1 VWQNPG
7 VSNKP
12 KSKTMK
18 ATETTAR
25 QFDAAYFAAQVVK
38 TRKFGHTYIHA
49 GAPHEFQHQD
59 ITFRV
64 TGYGRSLEGNGH
76 KYKVHAT
83 RDGKPVPTAI
93 LRTFRALRTA

>member
-1 VWQNPG
+1 MN
-7 VSNKP
+7 
-12 KSKTMK
+12 T
-18 ATETTAR
+18 TETTAR
-25 QFDAAYFAAQVVK
+25 QFDAAYFAAQVIK
-38 TRKFGHTYIHA
+38 TRKYGETYVHV
-49 GAPHEFQHQD
+49 GAPHEFQHEG

-64 TGYGRSLEGNGH
+64 TGYGRSLQSGGH